1 MKLLW
6 DLHFQFVFVTDV
18 NGFKYQLA
26 YVQLCTH
33 YGLQNM
39 FVTNVNGFKYQLVY
53 VQLCTYY
60 PSAFSSP
67 LILRGYQ
74 PLIDLVRNAMP
85 SLTFGPSRRD
95 SARSIIVGRGFFS
108 CPPEKCGGFFS
119 ERFGFSSTLIR
130 LGILIFTDWIVVSFE
145 RSISRGRP

>member
-1 MKLLW
+1 MLVVCLINLISIKLEIKSFKTISG
-6 DLHFQFVFVTDV
+6 DEVTLRRQTLENQDGKSRISSFCLLIFTIV
-18 NGFKYQLA
+18 LRA
-26 YVQLCTH
+26 
-33 YGLQNM
+33 
-39 FVTNVNGFKYQLVY
+39 
-53 VQLCTYY
+53 

-145 RSISRGRP
+145 